1 MRCIATTPILI
12 AMLDLGP
19 TASASRSRATHLPWL
34 RRHYVALVALF
45 VALGG
50 TSYAAIAARNSVS
63 SRSIRTAAVKS
74 SDVKDEALKGVDVD
88 EGSLDFGGLKEL
100 VGPPG
105 ERGETGPIGPTFAT
119 VLANP
124 QAIAPPAT
132 PDTAIVNGQYTHTF
146 TTPASGRLL
155 VFASLQQLGVACTF
169 GPGHAFLYLDG
180 VGVPGSGS
188 RQMPEP
194 TLPFDSMALTG
205 IVPAGQHTLNI
216 SADCPGGQPSGDTS
230 SRDGKL
236 GAILIG
242 G

>member
-1 MRCIATTPILI
+1 V
-12 AMLDLGP
+12 
-19 TASASRSRATHLPWL
+19 TAREWIG
-34 RRHYVALVALF
+34 RHCVGLVALF

-50 TSYAAIAARNSVS
+50 TSYAAIAAKNSVS
-63 SRSIRTAAVKS
+63 SRSIRTGAVKS

-88 EGSLDFGGLKEL
+88 EASLDFTGLTQVVGPEGPTGAEGPAGSE
-100 VGPPG
+100 GPPG
-105 ERGETGPIGPTFAT
+105 AQGPAGPTFAT
-119 VLANP
+119 TLANP
-124 QAIAPPAT
+124 QAIVPPAT
-132 PDTAIVNGQYTHTF
+132 PDTAILNGQYTHTF

-155 VFASLQQLGVACTF
+155 VFASLHQLGVTCTV

-194 TLPFDSMALTG
+194 TLPFSSMALTG
-205 IVPAGQHTLNI
+205 TVPAGQHTLTI
-216 SADCPGGQPSGDTS
+216 SVDCPAGGTTGDTS